1 VAYREFIMMRQPP
14 ENFGSDG
21 DRNMWIL
28 RRVTEVK
35 K

>member
-1 VAYREFIMMRQPP
+1 LKNPELRKPP
-14 ENFGSDG
+14 THFGSDG